1 MNTYTSRNEAIER
14 EIVDVLNYSFAS
26 ETTAADLD
34 DLDIDGIADEVLT
47 TVGQGTTYRYMVDE
61 DADFW
66 DAVARH
72 AR

>member
-14 EIVDVLNYSFAS
+14 EIVDVLDAS
-26 ETTAADLD
+26 AGETTAADF
-34 DLDIDGIADEVLT
+34 DIDGIADEVLT
-47 TVGQGTTYRYMVDE
+47 TIGQGTTRRYVVDE
-61 DADFW
+61 DAGFW